1 MSTPLRWGIIGATTI
16 AREWMIG
23 AIREAG
29 DEVVAVM
36 SSDAG
41 RGETY
46 ARDNAIASAT
56 TSLDALLES
65 GIDAVYIAT
74 TNEHHKPQTLAA
86 AKAGK
91 HVLCEKPLALT
102 LADAREMA
110 AACKAA
116 GLVMA
121 TNHHLRN
128 AGTHRAMRQAIRDGR
143 IGKPLFA
150 RVFHAVYLPPHLQG
164 WRLKDPKAGGGVVLD
179 ITVHDAD
186 TLRFV
191 LGEEPVAVKAMI
203 QESGMAAP
211 GLADG
216 IMGVA
221 RFESGLLAQWHDAFT
236 TKFATTGFEVHGSD
250 GSLIATNCMTQQPV
264 GEVLLRTAKGE
275 EQLPI
280 DHGNLY
286 LRNVQAFD
294 AAVGGAGRP
303 SASAEDGIRSLA
315 FALAALEAAE
325 SGRETRVEPG
335 R

>member
-1 MSTPLRWGIIGATTI
+1 MSKPLRWGIIGATTI
-16 AREWMIG
+16 AKEWVIG

-29 DEVVAVM
+29 GEVAAVL
-36 SSDAG
+36 SSDKA
-41 RGETY
+41 RGEAY
-46 ARDNAIASAT
+46 ARDNAIPTST
-56 TSLDALLES
+56 TSLDALLGG

-102 LADAREMA
+102 LADAHEMA

-116 GLVMA
+116 GVVMA

-128 AGTHRAMRQAIRDGR
+128 AGAHRAMREAITAGR
-143 IGKPLFA
+143 IGRPLFA

-164 WRLKDPKAGGGVVLD
+164 WRLTDPKAGGGVVLD

-191 LGEEPVAVKAMI
+191 LGEEPVTVTAMV

-236 TKFATTGFEVHGSD
+236 TKFATTGFEVHGSE
-250 GSLIATNCMTQQPV
+250 GSLIATNCMTQKPI
-264 GEVLLRTAKGE
+264 GEVTLRSAAGE
-275 EQLPI
+275 ARLPL

-286 LRNVQAFD
+286 LRNVQAFQ
-294 AAVGGAGRP
+294 AAVSGEGQP
-303 SASAEDGIRSLA
+303 SASAEDGIRSLT

-335 R
+335 L